1 MYCNHCHKY
10 ISDSSKRYCDY
21 CGAYL
26 GSKNI
31 MPTPARNATSMDLP
45 RGDVVNYLYIVK
57 SLECIRSEMELRISE
72 NLRNIEAYRQPVYLP
87 EVKAEKDGEISSL
100 TIPST
105 SYFSY
110 VDWKLAGWSLV
121 AAGGTFVVLII
132 LCFIFFFFVMIF
144 AKDNALLNSDIFEDT
159 LFYGVVAVSIGVL
172 VVGWTLAF
180 LIIPP
185 SDRNDAIK
193 KYNNGLKL
201 NEEILSEN
209 QKKQLRFKNEY
220 NSREAKIRQIEKEK
234 ELKAQQEECELKK
247 NKAILSDIE
256 NQLLSV
262 YSLNIIP
269 SQYRTLEAAIYIY
282 DFMAT
287 SRETLKDTLFHLDFK
302 NISEHMRSVNRQ
314 LIANEA
320 ILKSMNGSLS
330 NLYCQNREIQRAVE
344 TSNNILSGIKPF
356 DR

>member
-31 MPTPARNATSMDLP
+31 MTTPARNATSMDLP

-57 SLECIRSEMELRISE
+57 SLECIRSEMKLRISE

-87 EVKAEKDGEISSL
+87 EIKAEKDGDVSSL

-110 VDWKLAGWSLV
+110 VDWKLAGRSLV
-121 AAGGTFVVLII
+121 AAGGTFAVLMI
-132 LCFIFFFFVMIF
+132 LCFIFFIFVMIF
-144 AKDNALLNSDIFEDT
+144 AKGNDLLCSDIFEDT
-159 LFYGVVAVSIGVL
+159 LFYSVIAISVGVL
-172 VVGWTLAF
+172 VVGWSLSF
-180 LIIPP
+180 LILPP
-185 SDRNDAIK
+185 DERNYAIK
-193 KYNNGLKL
+193 NYNKGIKL

-209 QKKQLRFKNEY
+209 QKKQLKY
-220 NSREAKIRQIEKEK
+220 KSDSAAREAKIRQIEKEN
-234 ELKAQQEECELKK
+234 ELKAQQEEYELKK
-247 NKAILSDIE
+247 NNAILSDIE
-256 NQLLSV
+256 NQLSSV

-330 NLYCQNREIQRAVE
+330 DLYCQNKEIQKAVE
-344 TSNNILSGIKPF
+344 ASNYILSGIKPF
-356 DR
+356 DK

>member
-31 MPTPARNATSMDLP
+31 MTTPARNATSMDLP

-57 SLECIRSEMELRISE
+57 SLECIRSEMKLRISE

-87 EVKAEKDGEISSL
+87 EIKAEKDGDVSSL

-110 VDWKLAGWSLV
+110 VDWKLAGRSLV
-121 AAGGTFVVLII
+121 AAGGTFAVLMI
-132 LCFIFFFFVMIF
+132 LCFIFFIFVMIF
-144 AKDNALLNSDIFEDT
+144 AKGNDLLCSDIFEDT
-159 LFYGVVAVSIGVL
+159 LFYSVIAISVGVL
-172 VVGWTLAF
+172 VVGWSLSF
-180 LIIPP
+180 LILPP
-185 SDRNDAIK
+185 DERNYAIK
-193 KYNNGLKL
+193 NYNKGIKL
-201 NEEILSEN
+201 NEEILMKYKSD
-209 QKKQLRFKNEY
+209 
-220 NSREAKIRQIEKEK
+220 SAAREAKIRQIEKEN
-234 ELKAQQEECELKK
+234 ELKAQQEEYELKK
-247 NKAILSDIE
+247 NNAILSDIE
-256 NQLLSV
+256 NQLSSV

-330 NLYCQNREIQRAVE
+330 DLYCQNKEIQKAVE
-344 TSNNILSGIKPF
+344 AFNYILSGIKPF
-356 DR
+356 DK